1 MHILLQEKIALSHI
15 DAAELMLNEFY
26 VMMPELY
33 GESSCTSNVSP
44 GNVCETAGHTQQFVR
59 KAIMDS

>member
-1 MHILLQEKIALSHI
+1 MHILLQEKIALSLI

-33 GESSCTSNVSP
+33 GESSCTSNVHSLYHL
-44 GNVCETAGHTQQFVR
+44 AMYVR
-59 KAIMDS
+59 QLGILSNLYGKQ